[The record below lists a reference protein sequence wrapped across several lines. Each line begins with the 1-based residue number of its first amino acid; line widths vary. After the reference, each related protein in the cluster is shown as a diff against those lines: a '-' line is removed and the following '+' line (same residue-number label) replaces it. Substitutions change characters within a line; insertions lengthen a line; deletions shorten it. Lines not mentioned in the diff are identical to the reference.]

1 MKKRLVALLLGVTML
16 CSTFVGCGSKDAD
29 KNKVGSGVLTV
40 GIPQVMSVTDFDDN
54 ALTKYFEEKISGTK
68 KASTRPEFE
77 KMLEEVKP
85 GDTIYFES
93 MSRMARSMQDLIET
107 TNFLAN
113 NKKVKVV
120 FIKENITVGGN
131 GLDAM
136 SQLVFNIMGAFAQFE
151 RDLISDRTKQ
161 ALKAKSEQG
170 VVLGAPRQYDADIE
184 DKVISMRNAG
194 HSLGKIALELGLSK
208 STVARICKRGE

>member
-1 MKKRLVALLLGVTML
+1 MRVSTVDKQEFIRQEFAL
-16 CSTFVGCGSKDAD
+16 KDYKID
-29 KNKVGSGVLTV
+29 K
-40 GIPQVMSVTDFDDN
+40 F
-54 ALTKYFEEKISGTK
+54 FEEKISGTK

-77 KMLEEVKP
+77 KLLEEVRP

-107 TNFLAN
+107 TNYLAN
-113 NKKVKVV
+113 KKKVRVV
-120 FIKENITVGGN
+120 FIKENINVGGD

-161 ALKAKSEQG
+161 SLQAKKQAG
-170 VVLGAPRQYDADIE
+170 VVLGRKATYTDDFRSQ
-184 DKVISMRNAG
+184 VISFYK
-194 HSLGKIALELGLSK
+194 LGNSMDKTAKEFGISSG
-208 STVARICKRGE
+208 TVYRFIKEADNG